1 VIVQYVV
8 PIGSNGRSFSL
19 SVYPPFHSLSLKAP
33 VEKAEEELERLHALL
48 QCKTIDYKTG
58 AAHTADGTD
67 RQGDEC
73 RVAKLVRRRE
83 SKV

>member
-1 VIVQYVV
+1 MLYQLGQMVV
-8 PIGSNGRSFSL
+8 L
-19 SVYPPFHSLSLKAP
+19 SPFLFTRPFTLFLKAS